1 MQFSSV
7 FPLEGKACVSPV
19 RREGSGSERVRI
31 GDCSS
36 TRQNRAL
43 RRMCFGARGTTNSAQ
58 CVLTSDAGPDTLVS
72 LIPLMILLVFHHCHL
87 QFI

>member
-19 RREGSGSERVRI
+19 RMEGSGSERVRI

-72 LIPLMILLVFHHCHL
+72 LIPLMILLVFQHCHL
-87 QFI
+87 